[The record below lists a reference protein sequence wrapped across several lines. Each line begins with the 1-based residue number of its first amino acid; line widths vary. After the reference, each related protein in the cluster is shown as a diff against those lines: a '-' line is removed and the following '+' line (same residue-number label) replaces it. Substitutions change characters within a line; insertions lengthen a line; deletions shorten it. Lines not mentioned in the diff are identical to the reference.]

1 MHSYVFPGDL
11 DKEIAAVGSQPIP
24 YMRTEEFSKINLESE
39 RILLDL
45 IHCQGG
51 RTIIYTG
58 SGTGAMS
65 AVVENYVSTKGKAL
79 AINGGSFGRR
89 WVSLCEYYGVPV
101 VDFKVPFA
109 KDIDYDELERTVE
122 AESPEVFLCQHHETS
137 TGQIFNLEKISGIC
151 LRHNVSLVVR
161 CHQLIPRRRA
171 GYGRAWNR
179 HLRHKHPEGSE
190 YSSGTVD
197 PVHQQKAGRL

>member
-51 RTIIYTG
+51 KTIIYTG

-137 TGQIFNLEKISGIC
+137 TGQIFNLEKMSMSSAHSSPKSWIWTRLEST
-151 LRHNVSLVVR
+151 SAS
-161 CHQLIPRRRA
+161 QAPRR
-171 GYGRAWNR
+171 
-179 HLRHKHPEGSE
+179 
-190 YSSGTVD
+190 V
-197 PVHQQKAGRL
+197 

>member
-1 MHSYVFPGDL
+1 
-11 DKEIAAVGSQPIP
+11 
-24 YMRTEEFSKINLESE
+24 MRTEEFSKINLESE
-39 RILLDL
+39 RILLQTAF
-45 IHCQGG
+45 HCHGG

-79 AINGGSFGRR
+79 VINGGSFGRR

-137 TGQIFNLEKISGIC
+137 TGQIFNLEEDLRDMPQAQC
-151 LRHNVSLVVR
+151 LIGCR

-171 GYGRAWNR
+171 G
-179 HLRHKHPEGSE
+179 
-190 YSSGTVD
+190 
-197 PVHQQKAGRL
+197 